1 MERGRRMIGVLEI
14 ALAIWFVLAVI
25 ICIVFSYC
33 IGNRTS
39 AHVMTMY
46 DLIALYILIYIKYFI
61 ILGAVLG
68 VWYLF
73 LII

>member
-1 MERGRRMIGVLEI
+1 MIGVLEI
-14 ALAIWFVLAVI
+14 VLAIWFVLAVI

-33 IGNRTS
+33 ISNRTS
-39 AHVMTMY
+39 ARVMTMY

>member
-1 MERGRRMIGVLEI
+1 MIGVLEI
-14 ALAIWFVLAVI
+14 VLVVWFVLAVI
-25 ICIVFSYC
+25 ICIAFSYC
-33 IGNRTS
+33 ISNRTS
-39 AHVMTMY
+39 THVMTMY

>member
-1 MERGRRMIGVLEI
+1 MIGVLEI

-25 ICIVFSYC
+25 ICIVFSYY
-33 IGNRTS
+33 ISNRTS

>member
-1 MERGRRMIGVLEI
+1 MIGVLEI
-14 ALAIWFVLAVI
+14 ALVVWFVLAVI

-33 IGNRTS
+33 ISNRTS
-39 AHVMTMY
+39 ARVMTMY

>member
-1 MERGRRMIGVLEI
+1 MIGVLEI
-14 ALAIWFVLAVI
+14 ALAVWFVLAVI

-33 IGNRTS
+33 ISNRTS
-39 AHVMTMY
+39 AHVMTVY

>member
-1 MERGRRMIGVLEI
+1 MIGVLEI
-14 ALAIWFVLAVI
+14 ALAIWFVIAVI
-25 ICIVFSYC
+25 VCIVFSYC
-33 IGNRTS
+33 ISNRTS
-39 AHVMTMY
+39 AHIITMY